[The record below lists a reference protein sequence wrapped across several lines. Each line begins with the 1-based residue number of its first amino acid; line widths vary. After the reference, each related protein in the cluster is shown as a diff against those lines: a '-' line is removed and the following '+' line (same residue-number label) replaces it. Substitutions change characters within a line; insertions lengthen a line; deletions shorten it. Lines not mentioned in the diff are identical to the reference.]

1 MDVFLLCE
9 AQFLVLVG
17 EKRKRRKKKINWKK
31 TKEKSIRETLF
42 YSFQFSAEI
51 FDNKA

>member
-1 MDVFLLCE
+1 MYFCCVKHNFWYWW
-9 AQFLVLVG
+9 G
-17 EKRKRRKKKINWKK
+17 GKKEKEEEEDKL
-31 TKEKSIRETLF
+31 EDKSIRETLF